1 MTTTLDTTSGL
12 TACATDPTTRR
23 GIHPPTTIGTR
34 PARPG
39 ATFAAAALA
48 YAGRTIRQF
57 VRTPQLIVVNSAV
70 SVMFLLIFR
79 YVFGG
84 AIGTG
89 PVRYV
94 DFLIPGL
101 AASGAFFGGT
111 GAAVGVASDVESGTY
126 DRLRSLPISRTAVLV
141 GRSIADTALGGWGL
155 VVTIAV
161 GYAVG
166 FRFGGTVADAVL
178 AVVLCIV
185 FSAAFTWPFIWM
197 GLVAGNE
204 QAANGMGFL
213 AFPLVFVS
221 SLYVPVESMPG
232 WMQGFAQHQPVTLM
246 VDAVRALSLGDDA
259 AAILPHDA
267 GWYMVRATLWSLAI
281 AAVFIPLAVRRF
293 AR

>member
-1 MTTTLDTTSGL
+1 MTTTF
-12 TACATDPTTRR
+12 DPT
-23 GIHPPTTIGTR
+23 PDQLDPAVATTAGPATAATVTR
-34 PARPG
+34 PTRPG
-39 ATFAAAALA
+39 ATFGAAALA

-57 VRTPQLIVVNSAV
+57 VRTPQLLVVNSAI

-141 GRSIADTALGGWGL
+141 GRSLADTALGAWGL
-155 VVTIAV
+155 FVTIVV
-161 GYAVG
+161 GHAVG
-166 FRFGGTVADAVL
+166 FRFHGSPVDAVIAIAL
-178 AVVLCIV
+178 CVLFV
-185 FSAAFTWPFIWM
+185 AAFTWPFIWM

-232 WMQGFAQHQPVTLM
+232 WLQGFAEHQPVTIM
-246 VDAVRALSLGDDA
+246 VDAIRSLALGEEA
-259 AAILPHDA
+259 AALLPHSA
-267 GWYMVRATLWSLAI
+267 GWYALRAVLWCVAL
-281 AAVFIPLAVRRF
+281 AAVFAPLAVRRF

>member
-1 MTTTLDTTSGL
+1 MTTTLT
-12 TACATDPTTRR
+12 
-23 GIHPPTTIGTR
+23 HPSAALAPMAGVIAR
-34 PARPG
+34 PARAG
-39 ATFAAAALA
+39 ASFTTAAGA

-57 VRTPQLIVVNSAV
+57 VRTPQLLVVNSAI

-101 AASGAFFGGT
+101 AATGAFFGGT
-111 GAAVGVASDVESGTY
+111 GAAVGVASDVEAGTY

-141 GRSIADTALGGWGL
+141 GRSAADTALGAWGL
-155 VVTIAV
+155 FVTVVV
-161 GYAVG
+161 GFAVG
-166 FRFGGTVADAVL
+166 FRFHGSPLDALVAIGLCVL
-178 AVVLCIV
+178 FA
-185 FSAAFTWPFIWM
+185 AAFTWPFIWM
-197 GLVAGNE
+197 GLIAGNE

-221 SLYVPVESMPG
+221 SLYVPVASMPG
-232 WMQGFAQHQPVTLM
+232 WLRGFAEHQPVTM
-246 VDAVRALSLGDDA
+246 MIDSVRALALDDDA
-259 AAILPHDA
+259 AALLPHSS
-267 GWYMVRATLWSLAI
+267 GWYVLRAVAWSVAI
-281 AAVFIPLAVRRF
+281 AAVFAPLAVRRF

>member
-1 MTTTLDTTSGL
+1 MTTTLAPTHPVRSRD
-12 TACATDPTTRR
+12 AATPQPASIVERPTR
-23 GIHPPTTIGTR
+23 
-34 PARPG
+34 AG
-39 ATFAAAALA
+39 ASFVGAAVA

-57 VRTPQLIVVNSAV
+57 IRTPQLLVVNSAI

-141 GRSIADTALGGWGL
+141 GRSLADTALGVWGL
-155 VVTIAV
+155 VVTILV

-166 FRFGGTVADAVL
+166 FRFHGSVADAAL
-178 AVVLCIV
+178 AIALCVV
-185 FSAAFTWPFIWM
+185 FTAAFTWPFIWM

-232 WMQGFAQHQPVTLM
+232 WLQGFAEHQPVTLM

-259 AAILPHDA
+259 AAILPHSA
-267 GWYMVRATLWSLAI
+267 GWYAVRAALWCVALA
-281 AAVFIPLAVRRF
+281 ALFAPLAVKRF